1 MPNKYCTNAN
11 ISSATISRICYT
23 LIFISYFSLSLA
35 NFITQEPLLQI
46 VATALGLLALFLES
60 KRINRE
66 RVKIYV
72 LAGMLY
78 TFTLISSLVLSR
90 EATNLFA
97 VLNIL
102 SNTGIALILLSGKI
116 SALGGYIPFYGLT
129 AFFMIRIV
137 NGVVPDFALKYSSFN
152 GISVL
157 MLVACISLYI
167 IKNINSRKI
176 DLVYAVVAVII
187 SIWAIGRS
195 GIISSFVLL
204 FGLLLIKL
212 KSKPKYFYIVALLS
226 VIAFLVVIKC
236 SEYIS
241 QYINIQNAID
251 YALNKESLT
260 SNRAE
265 IWGNYFN
272 NLDVVS
278 IIFGTDAYK
287 DPYVSDWYHNYH
299 SSYVNLH
306 ALAGLMGLVI
316 MGLILITLGRLLKHH
331 RIFFVLFLA
340 ISLRM
345 STDICN
351 FFTLFDFIPFFFIF
365 YSITYSQECIKN
377 RSLRLVSN

>member
-1 MPNKYCTNAN
+1 M
-11 ISSATISRICYT
+11 
-23 LIFISYFSLSLA
+23 FIIYLSLSLA

-46 VATALGLLALFLES
+46 VATALGLFALLLES
-60 KRINRE
+60 KTINKDRVRIY
-66 RVKIYV
+66 I
-72 LAGMLY
+72 LAGLLS
-78 TFTLISSLVLSR
+78 TFPLISSLVLSR
-90 EATNLFA
+90 EATNLFT

-102 SNTGIALILLSGKI
+102 SNTGIALLLLSGKI
-116 SALGGYIPFYGLT
+116 NTLGGYIPFYGLS
-129 AFFMIRIV
+129 AFFIMSIV
-137 NGVVPDFALKYSSFN
+137 NGVVPDVALKYSSFN

-167 IKNINSRKI
+167 IKNINSDKI
-176 DLVYAVVAVII
+176 DLTCAVIAVII

-204 FGLLLIKL
+204 FGLLLIKI
-212 KSKPKYFYIVALLS
+212 KSKPKYFYIVAS
-226 VIAFLVVIKC
+226 FSIITFLVFIKR
-236 SEYIS
+236 SEFLT
-241 QYINIQNAID
+241 QYINVQDAIE

-287 DPYVSDWYHNYH
+287 DLYMSDWHQNYH

-316 MGLILITLGRLLKHH
+316 MGLILISLGRLLKHN
-331 RIFFVLFLA
+331 RIFFVLFFA

-365 YSITYSQECIKN
+365 YSITYSQECLKN
-377 RSLRLVSN
+377 KSLRLVSN